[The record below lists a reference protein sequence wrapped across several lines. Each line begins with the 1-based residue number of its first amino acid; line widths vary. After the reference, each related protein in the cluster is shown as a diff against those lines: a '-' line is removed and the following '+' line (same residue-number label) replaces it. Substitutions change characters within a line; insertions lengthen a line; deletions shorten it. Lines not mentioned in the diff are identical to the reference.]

1 MTDLRFA
8 VRQLLKNP
16 GFTAVAVLT
25 LALGIGAT
33 TAIFSLVDE
42 LLLRPLP
49 VKDAAGLLAI
59 GYRDRDFKLIFPNV
73 SFPYYRTYRDESR
86 SFSDFIGYAPIS
98 VTVRELDKR
107 EGMSAQLVSGNY
119 FAALGIKAILGRVL
133 APADDEVPGRDAVAV
148 ISHQYWQRRYG
159 GDTNVIGQTFRVGN
173 EDLTI
178 VGVAAEGFHGLYPFN
193 APQFWAPTAME
204 QALKMHTVYQMVV
217 RLAPGVSREQGRA
230 ELDSITQRIAATY
243 VDHSPPGYERY
254 GLIRSDRRTAL
265 MPAALGMWGPQLG
278 RREQV
283 TQLAVLFMSAVGLVL
298 LIACANA
305 ANLLLVR
312 AFKRRK
318 EIAIRLALGAS
329 RLRLVRQLVVESLLL
344 ALLGAALGL
353 LFAKWG
359 SDALLP
365 LRTGTLKFVPVEV
378 HLDVRVLLFTVGVAA
393 LTGLIFGLVPAL
405 QALRFDVHPALKEE
419 PSGAL
424 PRAGGFAVRNFLIVA
439 QVSVCLVLLL
449 SAGLCLRSFARLVA
463 VDPGFDMKNVLTA
476 TIALEAEKY
485 TRTNALAFVE
495 QFVESVRAMPGVR
508 AVTISDDVLPL
519 SGNYASEGIN
529 ELEDYEKRP
538 DESISYGYSEIG
550 PNYFRTLGIA
560 LLDGREFSERD
571 RGGGRR
577 MAVVNESFVQ
587 RYWPNLNP
595 IGKRVPGGEVIGVV
609 RDSHIRQL
617 WTEPAPHI
625 YRPKLQGDLRYCN
638 LLVKTE
644 QNPNLLLPQLRRELR
659 AIDSA
664 VELLRTNTLE
674 NIWSSSLSGQRLLM
688 ILLAVFAGIA
698 LVLATVGLY
707 GVMACTVAQRVRE
720 IGIRMALGA
729 RRGDVLALIVSQ
741 GMRLVLAGLAI
752 GLVIAIAGTRLLR
765 SLLYDVSPTDTIT
778 FLGVSVLLSGVALLA
793 CYLPAHRAARVD
805 PIEALRHE

>member
-1 MTDLRFA
+1 MNDLRFA
-8 VRQLLKNP
+8 FRQLLKNP
-16 GFTAVAVLT
+16 GFTVVAVLT
-25 LALGIGAT
+25 LALGIGAN

-59 GYRDRDFKLIFPNV
+59 GYRDKDFKLIFPNV
-73 SFPYYRTYRDESR
+73 SFPYYRMYRDESR

-98 VTVRELDKR
+98 LTVREQDKR

-119 FAALGIKAILGRVL
+119 FAALGIKPVLGRML

-148 ISHQYWQRRYG
+148 IGHQHWQRRYG
-159 GDTNVIGQTFRVGN
+159 GDTNVIGQTIRVGN
-173 EDLTI
+173 QDLTI
-178 VGVAAEGFHGLYPFN
+178 VGVAPAGFHGLYPFN

-204 QALKMHTVYQMVV
+204 QALKAHTVYQMVV
-217 RLAPGVSREQGRA
+217 RLAPGVSHAQGMA
-230 ELDSITQRIAATY
+230 ELDSITQRIAGTY
-243 VDHSPPGYERY
+243 ADHAPPGYERY

-265 MPAALGMWGPQLG
+265 MHAALGMWGPQLG

-312 AFKRRK
+312 AFKRRR

-329 RLRLVRQLVVESLLL
+329 RLRLVRQLVMESLLL
-344 ALLGAALGL
+344 ALLAAALGL

-365 LRTGTLKFVPVEV
+365 LRTGRVKFVPVEV
-378 HLDVRVLLFTVGVAA
+378 HLDVRVLLFTVGVAS

-419 PSGAL
+419 ASGL
-424 PRAGGFAVRNFLIVA
+424 PRAGGFALRNSLIVA
-439 QVSVCLVLLL
+439 QVAVCLVLLL
-449 SAGLCLRSFARLVA
+449 SAGLCLRSFAKLVS

-476 TIALEAEKY
+476 TIALDAESY
-485 TRTNALAFVE
+485 SRTNALAFVE
-495 QFVESVRAMPGVR
+495 QFVASVTAMPGVR

-519 SGNYASEGIN
+519 SGNYSSEGIN

-538 DESISYGYSEIG
+538 DESISYGFSEIG
-550 PNYFRTLGIA
+550 PNYFHTLGMA
-560 LLDGREFSERD
+560 MLNGREFDGRD
-571 RGGGRR
+571 RGGNRR
-577 MAVVNESFVQ
+577 MAIVNESFVQ

-609 RDSHIRQL
+609 RDSHIQQL
-617 WTEPAPHI
+617 WAAPAPHV
-625 YRPKLQGDLRYCN
+625 YRAKLQGDLRYFSF
-638 LLVKTE
+638 LVKTE
-644 QNPNLLLPQLRRELR
+644 RNPNLLLPQLRRELR
-659 AIDSA
+659 AIESA
-664 VELLRTNTLE
+664 VELLRTDTLE

-688 ILLAVFAGIA
+688 VLLAVFAGIA
-698 LVLATVGLY
+698 LALAMIGLY
-707 GVMACTVAQRVRE
+707 GVMAYSVAQRGRE

-729 RRGDVLALIVSQ
+729 RRDDVLALIVNQ

-752 GLVIAIAGTRLLR
+752 GLLIAVAGTRLLR

-778 FLGVSVLLSGVALLA
+778 FLGVSVLLAAVALLA
-793 CYLPAHRAARVD
+793 CYVPAHRAARVD